1 MFFRQIYE
9 PGLAHASYMIGCQAT
24 GEVLVID
31 AKRDIDTYVDIA
43 RQEKLRITHLAETH
57 IHADFLS
64 GTREL
69 ADVTG
74 AMMYLSDAGGPE
86 WQYEFDHVGLADG
99 DSFMVGNIKIDVLH
113 TPGHTPEHIS
123 FLATDTPAS
132 THVPIMIFTGDF
144 VFVGDVGRPDLLEK
158 AAGYTGTMEIG
169 ARQMWKSLE
178 RFKALPDHIQV
189 HPAHGA
195 GSACGKALGAIPSS
209 TVGYEKLVNWALRH
223 TNEEQFVAELLS
235 GQPEPPAYFAHMKKL
250 NKVVRPLR
258 PTLKAP
264 PRRTADDVRAHMAL
278 GHTVV
283 DTRSKVSFAGGHIPG
298 SLNIQN
304 NKAFSTWAGWM
315 LNYEEPFI
323 VVARES
329 DVDDIVRKLARIGL
343 DAIDGFIDDVAV
355 WSDAGGALSTV
366 SHMSVD
372 ELLQRYDHEGVTV
385 IDVRGA
391 SEYGAGHIPGA
402 WNIHAGYL
410 RHYLA
415 DIPEDGVVVV
425 SCQAGDRSSI
435 ATSLL
440 LRDGRTNVV
449 NFPPGYAGWIAAH
462 APVSTELD
470 VRERA

>member
-9 PGLAHASYMIGCQAT
+9 PGLAHASYMVGCQAT

-31 AKRDIDTYVDIA
+31 AKRDIDTYLDIA

-69 ADVTG
+69 AEVTG
-74 AMMYLSDAGGPE
+74 AMMYLSDEGGTE

-132 THVPIMIFTGDF
+132 AHVPIMMFTGDF

-158 AAGYTGTMEIG
+158 AAGYRGTMEVG

-223 TNEEQFVAELLS
+223 TNEDHFVAELLS
-235 GQPEPPAYFAHMKKL
+235 GQPEPPAYFAHMKSL

-258 PTLKAP
+258 PTLTAP
-264 PRRTADDVRAHMAL
+264 PRRTADDVRSHLAM

-283 DTRSKVSFAGGHIPG
+283 DTRSKVSFAGGHISG

-315 LNYEEPFI
+315 LNYEEPFLL
-323 VVARES
+323 VARAS
-329 DVDDIVRKLARIGL
+329 DLDDVVRKLARIGL
-343 DAIDGFIDDVAV
+343 DRIDGFIEDMNV
-355 WSDAGGALSTV
+355 WTDAGESLATV
-366 SHMSVD
+366 SQMDID

-385 IDVRGA
+385 LDVRAA
-391 SEYGAGHIPGA
+391 SEYAAGHIPGA

-410 RHYLA
+410 NRYLA
-415 DIPEDGVVVV
+415 DVPTDGVVVV

-440 LRDGRTNVV
+440 LRAGRTNVV
-449 NFPPGYAGWIAAH
+449 NFPPGYAGWSAAK
-462 APVSTELD
+462 APVSMEPD
-470 VRERA
+470 MREKA